1 MSSAGRKPPG
11 GGRAVT
17 DDEAKLWKY
26 ATRALDPVKAKPRV
40 AAVREASSDSTG
52 EPLPPR
58 AAPSPT
64 PRKSPAPS
72 VAPRPPATPK
82 ATAPPLAEFD
92 RRKARQIASGK
103 VEVAARID
111 LHGLRQRDA
120 RAELRAFLLRAHAA
134 GHRTVLVIT
143 GKGGSDKPAE
153 GLGDLLGERQ
163 RGVLKRSVPHWLEE
177 PDLRAIV
184 LSYTQAAVRHGG
196 AGALYVQLRRAAH
209 ADRD

>member
-17 DDEAKLWKY
+17 DDEAKLWKH

-40 AAVREASSDSTG
+40 TAVQATSADAAG
-52 EPLPPR
+52 EPLSPR
-58 AAPSPT
+58 AASPH
-64 PRKSPAPS
+64 
-72 VAPRPPATPK
+72 APRTSPPPSTAPRRPATPK
-82 ATAPPLAEFD
+82 VTAAPIAEFD

-120 RAELRAFLLRAHAA
+120 RAELRTFLLRAHAA

-143 GKGGSDKPAE
+143 GKGISDKPAD

-163 RGVLKRSVPHWLEE
+163 RGVIKRNVPHWLEE
-177 PDLRAIV
+177 PDMRAIV
-184 LSYTQAAVRHGG
+184 LSYTQAALRHGG
-196 AGALYVQLRRAAH
+196 AGALYVQLRRAA
-209 ADRD
+209 R